1 MARWAALPET
11 FLSPRSDFHD
21 RLPRLFLMQ
30 CWLKAWRSHASSIDF
45 YPGPLRTDCV
55 QRFLQILWTLML
67 CTVLDNFYTGNH
79 DGENVSEFA
88 DSDSFFFSDEWTL
101 SWFLRKSSSLS
112 CSFNT
117 LSCHWPVANEPDLG
131 QKVFSITAFCW
142 PHPKGFWD
150 VLLSSD
156 AIKVT

>member
-1 MARWAALPET
+1 MARWAVLPEA

-30 CWLKAWRSHASSIDF
+30 CWLKAWRSHKSNIDF

-67 CTVLDNFYTGNH
+67 CAVLHN
-79 DGENVSEFA
+79 FA
-88 DSDSFFFSDEWTL
+88 DSLQTVTGFFFPDEWTL
-101 SWFLRKSSSLS
+101 SWYLRKFSSLS

-131 QKVFSITAFCW
+131 KIVFSITAFCW
-142 PHPKGFWD
+142 PHPNSFWD